1 MARQCS
7 WIRNGNAGKCQNTLT
22 FWRYALPQLGVF
34 VILYYFTRDFLFSF
48 GLALIIVVIGFG
60 IIAHRK
66 CRE

>member
-1 MARQCS
+1 MS
-7 WIRNGNAGKCQNTLT
+7 DPLQNTLT